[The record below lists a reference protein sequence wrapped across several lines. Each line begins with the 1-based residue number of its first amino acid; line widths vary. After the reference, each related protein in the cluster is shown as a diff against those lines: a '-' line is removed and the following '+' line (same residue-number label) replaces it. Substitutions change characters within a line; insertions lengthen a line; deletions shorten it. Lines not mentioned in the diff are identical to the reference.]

1 MPASNTEAPRGPALV
16 YQGSDWL
23 VVDKPAG
30 MPVQPDPSGSADLL
44 TWVRATTGDNRLE
57 LVNRLDRPVSG
68 AVVLAAGDALV
79 ALNRSFRERQ
89 VRKVY
94 HAIVEGGPKTD
105 DPVDLTHLLVHDTR
119 VHKARQA
126 RAGDRDVREVHLVVR
141 VVRRFERFTL
151 LELEPREGSFHQ
163 LRAQLSFWGH
173 PIKGDVKYGARRGE
187 PDRSIALHALRLL
200 VPDPVTQEAVVIEVP
215 IAIQGVWRLLAAP
228 WPSTGE
234 R

>member
-1 MPASNTEAPRGPALV
+1 MCVPRISRMPASNTEAPRGPALV

-119 VHKARQA
+119 GSPCLKMCRTGVLIITCWFLWFALIC
-126 RAGDRDVREVHLVVR
+126 DV
-141 VVRRFERFTL
+141 
-151 LELEPREGSFHQ
+151 Q
-163 LRAQLSFWGH
+163 LFVS
-173 PIKGDVKYGARRGE
+173 VC
-187 PDRSIALHALRLL
+187 
-200 VPDPVTQEAVVIEVP
+200 
-215 IAIQGVWRLLAAP
+215 
-228 WPSTGE
+228 
-234 R
+234 